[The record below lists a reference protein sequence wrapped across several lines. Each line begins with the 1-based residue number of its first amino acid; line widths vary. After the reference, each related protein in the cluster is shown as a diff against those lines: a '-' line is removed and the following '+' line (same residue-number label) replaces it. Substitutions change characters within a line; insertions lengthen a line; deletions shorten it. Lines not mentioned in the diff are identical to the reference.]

1 MISNV
6 LELHNM
12 RLRDIM
18 TPRTV
23 CESLSPEQSI
33 SDALLRVQDSQFS
46 RYPVISEEEA
56 PLGVIFRVDILA
68 AKDQNAP
75 ISSVMKP
82 VKVAQD
88 SLNVETLMGQ
98 MLSEQQHM
106 CLVYDEFGSWGGL
119 VTMEDILETLIG
131 KPILDET
138 DDIPNMRRLA
148 RRLWEHRLKD
158 AR

>member
-1 MISNV
+1 
-6 LELHNM
+6 
-12 RLRDIM
+12 
-18 TPRTV
+18 
-23 CESLSPEQSI
+23 
-33 SDALLRVQDSQFS
+33 
-46 RYPVISEEEA
+46 
-56 PLGVIFRVDILA
+56 
-68 AKDQNAP
+68 
-75 ISSVMKP
+75 MKP

-138 DDIPNMRRLA
+138 DDVPNMRRLA
-148 RRLWEHRLKD
+148 RRLWEHRLKST
-158 AR
+158 R

>member
-23 CESLSPEQSI
+23 CESLAPELSI
-33 SDALLRVQDSQFS
+33 SEALVRVQDSQFS
-46 RYPVISEEEA
+46 RYPVINEDEA
-56 PLGVIFRVDILA
+56 PLGVVFRVDILA

-82 VKVAQD
+82 VKVA
-88 SLNVETLMGQ
+88 
-98 MLSEQQHM
+98 
-106 CLVYDEFGSWGGL
+106 
-119 VTMEDILETLIG
+119 
-131 KPILDET
+131 
-138 DDIPNMRRLA
+138 
-148 RRLWEHRLKD
+148 
-158 AR
+158 